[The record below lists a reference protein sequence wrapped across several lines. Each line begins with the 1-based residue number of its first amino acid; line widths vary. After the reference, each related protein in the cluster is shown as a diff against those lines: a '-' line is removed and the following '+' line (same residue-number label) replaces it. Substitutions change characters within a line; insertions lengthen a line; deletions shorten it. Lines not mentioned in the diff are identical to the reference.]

1 MYFTTIYTCMY
12 LNNITHTHTLVPIFI
27 ICSTSAILLIHKGDR
42 LFPTTMNARAT
53 EKWTSA
59 RAIQWSHIGIYN
71 IQYIIRIYV
80 YVRAMAAGSRVML
93 RKYFPRKQSCDLCPL
108 LHAPRKCNTII
119 LLYMIHR

>member
-1 MYFTTIYTCMY
+1 MY
-12 LNNITHTHTLVPIFI
+12 LNNITHICVSIFI

-59 RAIQWSHIGIYN
+59 RAIEWSHRYNNNIYN

-80 YVRAMAAGSRVML
+80 YVRAMEAGSRVML
-93 RKYFPRKQSCDLCPL
+93 WKYFPRKQSCDLCPL
-108 LHAPRKCNTII
+108 LHAPRKCNRYNNII
-119 LLYMIHR
+119 IHDP